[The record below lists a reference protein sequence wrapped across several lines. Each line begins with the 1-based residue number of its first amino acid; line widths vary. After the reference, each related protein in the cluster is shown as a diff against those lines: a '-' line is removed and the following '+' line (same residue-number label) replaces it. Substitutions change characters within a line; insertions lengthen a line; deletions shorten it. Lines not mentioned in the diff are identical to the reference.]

1 MMFESIYAIFQI
13 TEEQLN
19 AFIELFNLDDV
30 STFNG
35 RKAGVKKGSVQ
46 AELIETTGDFDE
58 SLDMLNCSRIF

>member
-30 STFNG
+30 SIFNG
-35 RKAGVKKGSVQ
+35 RKAGVKKGSMQ

>member
-1 MMFESIYAIFQI
+1 MRISPDNEDI
-13 TEEQLN
+13 N
-19 AFIELFNLDDV
+19 RDDI

-35 RKAGVKKGSVQ
+35 RKAGVKKGSVL